1 MNSDPSSVIQARSN
15 LYLHRLN
22 SLSDL
27 AGKFGA
33 TDVQQ
38 QRMIVKTQ
46 VNKILHVPRPSGS
59 LTQPRGVGMVSFI
72 LNINLMNSVIKG
84 QRGLYIA
91 IESENQRAFRLVVNE
106 KNPKIA
112 F

>member
-15 LYLHRLN
+15 LYLHLLN
-22 SLSDL
+22 SPSDL

-38 QRMIVKTQ
+38 QRMIVTTQ
-46 VNKILHVPRPSGS
+46 VNKIPHVPRPSGS

-72 LNINLMNSVIKG
+72 VDTNLMISIIKGEHGLNIAIKP
-84 QRGLYIA
+84 IT
-91 IESENQRAFRLVVNE
+91 
-106 KNPKIA
+106 
-112 F
+112 